1 MKEFK
6 FEGSWSKFI
15 VEDMDSEFAS
25 KSDTIKYAQNL
36 ADQLENDLGVRV
48 APDRPDGYN
57 DHVVIYPSKKP
68 GDQLYRG
75 SDRMTQRIRVKYD
88 DGLKLIAIVGYTR
101 SMDLIGEPYN
111 GTSMAGQGIW
121 MPEGG
126 KGVPVTMEDLKVYII
141 QLMRGLEGESKAQ
154 ADFYKDNKG
163 YYKQDGRIGV
173 GLSSQPRK
181 R

>member
-1 MKEFK
+1 MNTKKWRQFLI
-6 FEGSWSKFI
+6 EGDVQTLI
-15 VEDMDSEFAS
+15 
-25 KSDTIKYAQNL
+25 
-36 ADQLENDLGVRV
+36 DQLENELNVKVKR
-48 APDRPDGYN
+48 DRPDGYN
-57 DHVVIYPSKKP
+57 DAVVIYPSKKP
-68 GDQLYRG
+68 GDQVY
-75 SDRMTQRIRVKYD
+75 SSERMTQRIRVKYD
-88 DGLKLIAIVGYTR
+88 DGLKLIAIVGYER

-141 QLMRGLEGESKAQ
+141 QLRRGLEGESKAQ

-173 GLSSQPRK
+173 GLSSQPRQ